1 LAVTADAVEKLLADV
16 CGTLTRAGFDVA
28 SAGDEG
34 SPGLRVRRETD
45 SVLVG
50 WVPGSELDPA
60 GREDA
65 EFEGIRAA
73 LRSALLA
80 ILTQAGHAVQVDRA
94 SDEVRIRWLA

>member
-1 LAVTADAVEKLLADV
+1 MTSDVVEKLLAAV
-16 CGTLTRAGFDVA
+16 CETLVCAGFDVA

-45 SVLVG
+45 SVMVG

-65 EFEGIRAA
+65 EYEGIRAA

-80 ILTQAGHAVQVDRA
+80 ILTQAGHAVQVDRD
-94 SDEVRIRWLA
+94 SGEVRVRLLA